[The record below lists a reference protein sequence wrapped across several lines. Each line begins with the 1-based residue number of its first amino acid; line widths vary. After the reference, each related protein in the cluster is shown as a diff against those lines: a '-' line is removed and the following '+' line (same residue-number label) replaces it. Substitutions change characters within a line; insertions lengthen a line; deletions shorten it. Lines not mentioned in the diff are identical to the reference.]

1 MSHEWHAGVLN
12 ASSWHGLEIVRS
24 METAHDLIR
33 AGEETKAYPTSV
45 KLESMVTASGL
56 AVPGSAVV
64 ATYADDSRIA
74 HSAVGS
80 RYTPLDPAE
89 WRATIEAA
97 VKAGAKPAGAFALRK
112 GTRVLAT
119 FEIPGGNGGT
129 GIRNYLNLVDSLD
142 GTLHFMAGGT
152 SVRTVC
158 ANTLAASMNA
168 DGKDYAKIRH
178 TASINDRAD
187 VLRKAIEAHVKE
199 GEAVA
204 NLYRDTVKAEL
215 SRPEALAIFDLLFPK
230 AAEGDSKRLATRK
243 ENKRAEAAAAMRLPE
258 NNEGRSVATI
268 WNAATWVVDR
278 RLDGKKWVAREARGG
293 ADKLDSLLFG
303 SRSKRVAQIRN
314 TIKVV
319 MADGTVA
326 DMEATEA
333 ALHGVDTAQIGRAML
348 ADMLD
353 A

>member
-12 ASSWHGLEIVRS
+12 KSSWHGLEIVRD
-24 METAHDLIR
+24 MRTAHDLIR
-33 AGEETKAYPTSV
+33 AGEETKAYPV
-45 KLESMVTASGL
+45 AVNLESMVTASGL

-64 ATYADDSRIA
+64 ATYADDSRVA
-74 HSAVGS
+74 HSAVGN
-80 RYTPLDPAE
+80 RYTPLDPKE

-97 VKAGAKPAGAFALRK
+97 VKAGAKPAGALALRK

-204 NLYRDTVKAEL
+204 NLYRETVKAEL
-215 SRPEALAIFDLLFPK
+215 SRPEAERIFDLLFPA
-230 AAEGDSKRLATRK
+230 AAEGDSKRMATRK
-243 ENKRAEAAAAMRLPE
+243 ENKRAEAARAMHLPE

-268 WNAATWVVDR
+268 WNAAT
-278 RLDGKKWVAREARGG
+278 
-293 ADKLDSLLFG
+293 
-303 SRSKRVAQIRN
+303 
-314 TIKVV
+314 
-319 MADGTVA
+319 
-326 DMEATEA
+326 
-333 ALHGVDTAQIGRAML
+333 
-348 ADMLD
+348 
-353 A
+353 